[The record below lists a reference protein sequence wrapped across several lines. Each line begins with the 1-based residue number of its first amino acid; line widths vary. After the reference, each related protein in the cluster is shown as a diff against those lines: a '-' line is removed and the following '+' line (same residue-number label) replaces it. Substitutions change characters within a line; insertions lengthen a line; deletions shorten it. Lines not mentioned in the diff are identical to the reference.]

1 MSRISYTRPSSYKPL
16 SKKNSKCKS
25 SLESNLRA
33 EAATRGGGSMAFL
46 LRAISSGS
54 ENDHNSLR
62 LKADTENARR
72 AFRIE
77 QENILRRVEAEDEEL
92 QSLVERIYDTSFP
105 ESQKFLKNPTKE
117 RVKAHTDTVCRLL
130 SGLSSQDVPVTR
142 LLLDVVTKHGI
153 TDRVHEPLITL
164 LEMVR
169 PLLSNKDI
177 PDFTSDDLLDAIDNQ
192 WHSGINSVKSSPAII
207 WGTSA
212 NSHLSQSCVRCRTS
226 KAALSPRSCALRK
239 TVSSTSLP
247 VSEAVEEKTHG
258 EFSSSPT
265 TIAHES
271 RPLTLP
277 LLRSFSDENFA
288 SSSSYTPLG
297 SLATHGSHGTED
309 LENCTQSV
317 DAECIERPDVKLT
330 FKACGIP
337 EVLQPLE
344 DHSGEEHGKN
354 KDLETSPGIPKDLQ
368 PVTVSVSEEQGL
380 DQTSSGMIP
389 EVLQGPVPDHGEEH
403 EGLGQTSSS
412 GIPELLRPV
421 PLENQG
427 VLQELDQSSLTSL
440 LHGFTGGMKILPLVE
455 EAEEHQENISTKS
468 PGLVP
473 MGAASNLEIS
483 SPQIPQVLDCAV
495 ASTCNG
501 EAHGAVDQY
510 ATEVPGAVDH
520 ATEGKGKLPKVP
532 NGKLELATEWS
543 VSRFGTQD
551 SCCKGI
557 EQAGQGAR
565 NHDLPSMN
573 SEQLLLDDHQPISPS
588 PISPERIQHN
598 FEDSGEMCTYPFVR
612 VPQCEVKSLPTAAN
626 REEEEEESLPSLNSC
641 VQELGAGGGDAG
653 MLNPTDVKGM
663 AELLSSSSMHSGVDD
678 VAAAN
683 LGTGEETGLFK
694 TEESNSNSP
703 SMVVPTSHSARE
715 EIELESLRFYKMK
728 QKLKTCWWWC
738 CFCPSANC

>member
-1 MSRISYTRPSSYKPL
+1 MSRISYKRPSSYKPL
-16 SKKNSKCKS
+16 SKKNSKCKPT
-25 SLESNLRA
+25 LEYNLRA

-130 SGLSSQDVPVTR
+130 SGLSSQDVPVTH
-142 LLLDVVTKHGI
+142 LLLEVVTKHGI

-247 VSEAVEEKTHG
+247 VSKGVEEKTHG
-258 EFSSSPT
+258 EFFEAEFSASPT
-265 TIAHES
+265 TIAHKTQ
-271 RPLTLP
+271 PLTLP

-309 LENCTQSV
+309 LENYTQSV
-317 DAECIERPDVKLT
+317 DAECRERPDVKLT

-344 DHSGEEHGKN
+344 DHSGEEHGF

-368 PVTVSVSEEQGL
+368 PVPVSEEQGL

-403 EGLGQTSSS
+403 QGLDQTSSS
-412 GIPELLRPV
+412 GIPELLQPV
-421 PLENQG
+421 PLEMQG
-427 VLQELDQSSLTSL
+427 VLQGSLTSL
-440 LHGFTGGMKILPLVE
+440 LHGFSGGVKILPLVE

-532 NGKLELATEWS
+532 NGKLEFATEWS

-565 NHDLPSMN
+565 NHDSPSMN

-588 PISPERIQHN
+588 AISPERIQHN
-598 FEDSGEMCTYPFVR
+598 LEDSGEMCTCPFVQ

-626 REEEEEESLPSLNSC
+626 REEEEESLPSLNSC
-641 VQELGAGGGDAG
+641 VQELGAGDGDAG
-653 MLNPTDVKGM
+653 MLNPTDVEGM

-683 LGTGEETGLFK
+683 LGTGEETGPFK
-694 TEESNSNSP
+694 AEESNSNSP
-703 SMVVPTSHSARE
+703 SMAVPTSNSARE

-728 QKLKTCWWWC
+728 QKLKTCCWWC
-738 CFCPSANC
+738 CFCPSANS

>member
-1 MSRISYTRPSSYKPL
+1 
-16 SKKNSKCKS
+16 
-25 SLESNLRA
+25 
-33 EAATRGGGSMAFL
+33 
-46 LRAISSGS
+46 
-54 ENDHNSLR
+54 
-62 LKADTENARR
+62 
-72 AFRIE
+72 
-77 QENILRRVEAEDEEL
+77 
-92 QSLVERIYDTSFP
+92 
-105 ESQKFLKNPTKE
+105 
-117 RVKAHTDTVCRLL
+117 
-130 SGLSSQDVPVTR
+130 VTR
-142 LLLDVVTKHGI
+142 LLLEVVTKHGI
-153 TDRVHEPLITL
+153 TDGVHEPLITL

-212 NSHLSQSCVRCRTS
+212 YSHLSQSCVHCRTS

-247 VSEAVEEKTHG
+247 VSKPVEEKTHG
-258 EFSSSPT
+258 EFLEAEFSASPT
-265 TIAHES
+265 TIAHKT

-297 SLATHGSHGTED
+297 SLATHGSRGTED
-309 LENCTQSV
+309 LRNYTQSV
-317 DAECIERPDVKLT
+317 DAECRERPDVNLT

-344 DHSGEEHGKN
+344 DHSGEEHGF

-368 PVTVSVSEEQGL
+368 PVPVSVSEQGL
-380 DQTSSGMIP
+380 DQTSSGRTP
-389 EVLQGPVPDHGEEH
+389 EVLQGPVPAHGEEH
-403 EGLGQTSSS
+403 QGLDQTSSS
-412 GIPELLRPV
+412 GIPELLQPV

-427 VLQELDQSSLTSL
+427 VLQGLDQSSLTSL
-440 LHGFTGGMKILPLVE
+440 LHGFSGGVKILPLVE
-455 EAEEHQENISTKS
+455 EAEDHQENISTES
-468 PGLVP
+468 PGL
-473 MGAASNLEIS
+473 GAASNLEIS

-510 ATEVPGAVDH
+510 VTEVPGAVDH
-520 ATEGKGKLPKVP
+520 ATGGKGKLPKAP
-532 NGKLELATEWS
+532 NGKLEFATEWS

-565 NHDLPSMN
+565 IHRSPSMN
-573 SEQLLLDDHQPISPS
+573 SEQLLLNDPQLISPS
-588 PISPERIQHN
+588 AISPERIQHN
-598 FEDSGEMCTYPFVR
+598 FEDSGEMCTYPFVQ

-626 REEEEEESLPSLNSC
+626 REEEEEESLPSLSSC
-641 VQELGAGGGDAG
+641 VQELGAGDADAG
-653 MLNPTDVKGM
+653 MLNPTDGEGM

-683 LGTGEETGLFK
+683 LGTEEEKGLFK
-694 TEESNSNSP
+694 AEESNSNSL
-703 SMVVPTSHSARE
+703 SMVVPTSNSARE

-728 QKLKTCWWWC
+728 QKLKTCCWWC
-738 CFCPSANC
+738 CFCPSTNS

>member
-1 MSRISYTRPSSYKPL
+1 
-16 SKKNSKCKS
+16 
-25 SLESNLRA
+25 
-33 EAATRGGGSMAFL
+33 
-46 LRAISSGS
+46 
-54 ENDHNSLR
+54 
-62 LKADTENARR
+62 
-72 AFRIE
+72 
-77 QENILRRVEAEDEEL
+77 
-92 QSLVERIYDTSFP
+92 
-105 ESQKFLKNPTKE
+105 
-117 RVKAHTDTVCRLL
+117 
-130 SGLSSQDVPVTR
+130 VTQ
-142 LLLDVVTKHGI
+142 LLLEVVTKHGI

-169 PLLSNKDI
+169 PLLSNKDV

-212 NSHLSQSCVRCRTS
+212 NSHLSQSCIRCRTS

-247 VSEAVEEKTHG
+247 VSKAVEEKTHG
-258 EFSSSPT
+258 EFFEAEFSASPT
-265 TIAHES
+265 TTAQKTW
-271 RPLTLP
+271 PLTLP

-288 SSSSYTPLG
+288 SSSYTPLG

-309 LENCTQSV
+309 LENYTQSV
-317 DAECIERPDVKLT
+317 HAECRERPDVKLT

-344 DHSGEEHGKN
+344 DHSGEEHGF

-368 PVTVSVSEEQGL
+368 PVPVSVSEEQGL
-380 DQTSSGMIP
+380 DQNSSGMIP
-389 EVLQGPVPDHGEEH
+389 EVLQGPVPDHGEELQ
-403 EGLGQTSSS
+403 GLDQTSSS
-412 GIPELLRPV
+412 GIPELLQPV
-421 PLENQG
+421 PPENQG
-427 VLQELDQSSLTSL
+427 VLQGLDQSSLTSL
-440 LHGFTGGMKILPLVE
+440 LHGFSGGVKILPLVE
-455 EAEEHQENISTKS
+455 EAEDHQENISTES
-468 PGLVP
+468 PGL
-473 MGAASNLEIS
+473 GAASNLEIS

-520 ATEGKGKLPKVP
+520 ATEPHATGGKGKLLKVP
-532 NGKLELATEWS
+532 NGKLEFATEWS

-565 NHDLPSMN
+565 IHDSPSMN
-573 SEQLLLDDHQPISPS
+573 SEQLLLDDPQLISPS
-588 PISPERIQHN
+588 AISPEPIQHN
-598 FEDSGEMCTYPFVR
+598 FEDSGEMSTYPFVQ
-612 VPQCEVKSLPTAAN
+612 VPQCEVNSLPTAAN
-626 REEEEEESLPSLNSC
+626 REEEESLPSLSSC
-641 VQELGAGGGDAG
+641 VQELGAGDDDAG
-653 MLNPTDVKGM
+653 MLNPTDVEDM

-683 LGTGEETGLFK
+683 LGTGEETGPFK
-694 TEESNSNSP
+694 AEESDSNSP
-703 SMVVPTSHSARE
+703 SMVVPTSNSARE

-728 QKLKTCWWWC
+728 QKLKTCCWWC
-738 CFCPSANC
+738 CFCPSANS

>member
-1 MSRISYTRPSSYKPL
+1 
-16 SKKNSKCKS
+16 
-25 SLESNLRA
+25 
-33 EAATRGGGSMAFL
+33 
-46 LRAISSGS
+46 
-54 ENDHNSLR
+54 
-62 LKADTENARR
+62 
-72 AFRIE
+72 
-77 QENILRRVEAEDEEL
+77 
-92 QSLVERIYDTSFP
+92 
-105 ESQKFLKNPTKE
+105 
-117 RVKAHTDTVCRLL
+117 
-130 SGLSSQDVPVTR
+130 VPVTR
-142 LLLDVVTKHGI
+142 LLLEVVTKHGI

-247 VSEAVEEKTHG
+247 VSKAVEEKTHG
-258 EFSSSPT
+258 EFSASPT
-265 TIAHES
+265 TIAHKT

-309 LENCTQSV
+309 LENYTQSV
-317 DAECIERPDVKLT
+317 DAECREKPDVKLT

-344 DHSGEEHGKN
+344 DHSGEEHVF

-380 DQTSSGMIP
+380 NQTSSGMIP
-389 EVLQGPVPDHGEEH
+389 EVLQGPVLDHGEEH

-412 GIPELLRPV
+412 GIPELLQPV

-440 LHGFTGGMKILPLVE
+440 LHGFSGGMKILPLVE

-468 PGLVP
+468 PGL
-473 MGAASNLEIS
+473 GAASNLEIS
-483 SPQIPQVLDCAV
+483 SPQIPQVVDC
-495 ASTCNG
+495 
-501 EAHGAVDQY
+501 AVDQY

-520 ATEGKGKLPKVP
+520 ATECKGKLPKVP

-565 NHDLPSMN
+565 NHDSPSMN

-588 PISPERIQHN
+588 AISPERIKHN
-598 FEDSGEMCTYPFVR
+598 FEDSGEMCTYPVVQ

-626 REEEEEESLPSLNSC
+626 REEEESLPSLNSC
-641 VQELGAGGGDAG
+641 VQELGAGDGDAG
-653 MLNPTDVKGM
+653 MLNPTDVEGM

-683 LGTGEETGLFK
+683 LGTGEETGPFK
-694 TEESNSNSP
+694 AEESNSNSP
-703 SMVVPTSHSARE
+703 SMVVATSNSARE

-728 QKLKTCWWWC
+728 QKLKTCCCWC
-738 CFCPSANC
+738 CFCPSANS